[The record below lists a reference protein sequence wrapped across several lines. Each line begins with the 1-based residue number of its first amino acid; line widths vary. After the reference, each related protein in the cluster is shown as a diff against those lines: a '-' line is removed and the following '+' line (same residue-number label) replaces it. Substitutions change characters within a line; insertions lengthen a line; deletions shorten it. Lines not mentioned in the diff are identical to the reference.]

1 MAGHNQDKNVGR
13 LLGVIVAVTTI
24 ATLYFARVVL
34 IPFTLAIL
42 ITFVLTP
49 VARLFERLHFGR
61 VLSTVIVVILAFV
74 AVAGVG
80 WTVSQQFS
88 QVINQLPDYRSNIRA
103 KIESLHWSRSTA
115 LNNASD
121 TMNEISKDLA
131 APPAHPDGSTSTT
144 PRSSTPSRQRPMPVE
159 IVKSPS
165 LPLESVESVL
175 GLVATFGIVVVLTFF
190 MLLRREGLRNRLISL
205 GGQRSLHVMTQALD
219 EATARVSRYLRLQLL
234 VNICYGALIGGCLH
248 FIGIPGAL
256 LWGVV
261 IGLLRFLPYIGPPL
275 GGIMPLLLSI
285 AIFDGWIK
293 PLETFALFVV
303 VELLVS
309 NFVEPALYGAYTG
322 ISSMAILLAA
332 IFWTALWGPVGL
344 VLCTPLT
351 VCIVVIGR
359 HVPRL
364 GFLTVLLGD
373 EPSLT
378 PDARYYQ
385 RLLALDHEEAKRV
398 LEGCLE
404 QDSLEKLYDSVILPA
419 LSLAER
425 DRHQDR
431 LDKASAQ
438 FIASNTRRIVGEL
451 FEERQRETRDSAG
464 KEHADGPVAEQTTG
478 EPIPR
483 VHTPKIVCLPA
494 HDEADEIV
502 ATMLCQLLDRAGFP
516 AECIPLGRTSDMLSK
531 ALQSGPAIVC
541 ISALP
546 PYALSHAKSAYAHVC
561 TQIPQADVLL
571 GIWNYQRD
579 LDRLT
584 GRLGIANNHTIA
596 ITLSQAV
603 SEIAAHLGA
612 RPVALPVPVS
622 VVQKTALPGPVP
634 ALTNS
639 RA

>member
-1 MAGHNQDKNVGR
+1 MARREQDKNAGR
-13 LLGVIVAVTTI
+13 LLGIVVAVTTI

-49 VARLFERLHFGR
+49 VARLFERMHLGR
-61 VLSTVIVVILAFV
+61 VLSTVIVVILSFV

-88 QVINQLPDYRSNIRA
+88 QVINQLPDYRSNIRT

-131 APPAHPDGSTSTT
+131 APPAHPDGSASSPKTSA
-144 PRSSTPSRQRPMPVE
+144 SSRQRPMQVE
-159 IVKSPS
+159 IVKAPS

-190 MLLRREGLRNRLISL
+190 MLLRREGFRNRLISL
-205 GGQRSLHVMTQALD
+205 GGQRSLHVMTQAID
-219 EATARVSRYLRLQLL
+219 EATGRVSRYLRLQLL
-234 VNICYGALIGGCLH
+234 VNIGYGALIGGCLY

-285 AIFDGWIK
+285 AIFDGWVK
-293 PLETFALFVV
+293 PLELFALFVV

-309 NFVEPALYGAYTG
+309 NFIEPVLYGAYTG

-344 VLCTPLT
+344 VLCTPIT

-364 GFLTVLLGD
+364 GFLTILLGD

-398 LEGCLE
+398 LENCLE

-438 FIASNTRRIVGEL
+438 FIASNTRRIVDEL
-451 FEERQRETRDSAG
+451 FAERQAQTRDSSEKKG
-464 KEHADGPVAEQTTG
+464 AEGAAQSEASTD
-478 EPIPR
+478 PIPH
-483 VHTPKIVCLPA
+483 VQTPNIVCLPA

-502 ATMLCQLLDRAGFP
+502 AIMLCQLLYRAGFP
-516 AECIPLGRTSDMLSK
+516 AQCIPLGRTSDMLSK
-531 ALQSGPAIVC
+531 ASQAGPSIVC
-541 ISALP
+541 VSALP
-546 PYALSHAKSAYAHVC
+546 PYALSHAKSAYAHIC
-561 TQIPQADVLL
+561 AQIPQADVLL
-571 GIWNYQRD
+571 GIWTYSRD
-579 LDRLT
+579 IDRLT
-584 GRLGIANNHTIA
+584 SRLGIAHNHTIA
-596 ITLSQAV
+596 TTLNQAV
-603 SEIAAHLGA
+603 SEIVAHLGA
-612 RPVALPVPVS
+612 GAKSPLP
-622 VVQKTALPGPVP
+622 P
-634 ALTNS
+634 ASMTSQADPHGRFPTLTNS
-639 RA
+639 GA